1 MNKNIIIFIFLI
13 LLIPILYQ
21 NHCIASEV
29 DSSLIT
35 IDRIFLQRE
44 FSAKGLGQTQWFDNG
59 DSYTKLESSEKLE
72 SGEDIV
78 KYDVQ
83 SGEREIIVSA
93 ENLIPAGD
101 SSALYIESYSF
112 TNDQKN
118 LLIFTNTKKVWRRNT
133 RGDYYVLDLETRQ
146 LNKLG
151 GDAKSSTL
159 MFATFSPDNKKVA
172 YVRENNL
179 YVEQL
184 DNHKI
189 KALTKSGSK
198 MIINGT
204 FDWVYEEELDLRN
217 GFRWSPDSK
226 HIAYWQLDAKGVGV
240 FYMINNTDS
249 IYSYTIPVQYPKVGT
264 INSACRVGVVSA
276 DGGKTKWFDVPGD
289 PRNHYIGYMEWA
301 ASSDEV
307 LIQQLNRKQNTNK
320 VMLGDI
326 KSGKVKKI
334 FTDQDDA
341 WLEIV
346 NDLEWFDDGKYFT
359 WLSDRDNWMHIYTI
373 SRSAA
378 QINLVTKGDF
388 DVIDVLNIDEKTG
401 WIYFRASPD
410 NPTQK
415 YLFRIKVD
423 NSNSLERITPDDQSG
438 THSYKISP
446 NLKFAFHSW
455 SNINTPPT
463 HELIEL
469 PSHKTISV
477 IEDNKDLKQKLN
489 SLKISDA
496 EFFKIEIEPDV
507 QLDGYMIKPYNFDP
521 SKKYPVLFY
530 IYGEPSGQN
539 VLDQYERSTGI
550 WHHMLTQQGY
560 IIMSVDNRGTPGPLG
575 RKWRK
580 YQYKQ
585 VGILSSV
592 DQAAAV
598 RKIREWDF
606 VDSTRIGIW
615 GWSGGGTMSLNC
627 IFRYPELYHTAMA
640 IAFVSDQRLYD
651 TIYQERYMSLLDD
664 NLDNYIK
671 GSPVTYAHQL
681 KGNLLIIHGTN
692 DDNVH
697 YQNFELLINELIRH
711 NKIFT
716 AVPYPN
722 RTHSIYRGINTR
734 RHLFETLT
742 WYLNNNLPAGPV
754 DWFNFIDN

>member
-1 MNKNIIIFIFLI
+1 MYNLAKYIFKHSSFINVLFI
-13 LLIPILYQ
+13 SYITFSI
-21 NHCIASEV
+21 CISSEP
-29 DSSLIT
+29 DSSLLT

-72 SGEDIV
+72 SGKDIV

-83 SGEREIIVSA
+83 SGEKEIIVSVDK
-93 ENLIPAGD
+93 LIPKGD
-101 SSALYIESYSF
+101 SIALDIESYSF
-112 TNDQKN
+112 TNDQKK

-133 RGDYYVLDLETRQ
+133 RGDYYVLDLETWQ

-151 GDAKSSTL
+151 GDAKPSTL
-159 MFATFSPDNKKVA
+159 MFATFSPDKKKVA

-184 DNHKI
+184 DNHNKI

-198 MIINGT
+198 TIINGT

-226 HIAYWQLDAKGVGV
+226 NIAYWQLDAKGVGV

-264 INSACRVGVVSA
+264 TNSACRVGVVSA
-276 DGGKTKWFDVPGD
+276 DGGKIKWFDVPGD

-326 KSGKVKKI
+326 KSGKIKTI
-334 FTDQDDA
+334 FIDQDDA
-341 WLEIV
+341 WVEIV
-346 NDLEWFDDGKYFT
+346 NDLKWFDDGKYFT
-359 WLSDRDNWMHIYTI
+359 WLSDRDDWMHIYTI
-373 SRSAA
+373 SRSADS
-378 QINLVTKGDF
+378 INLVTKGNF

-415 YLFRIKVD
+415 YLYRIKVD
-423 NSNSLERITPDDQSG
+423 NSTSLERITPDDQSG

-446 NLKFAFHSW
+446 NLKYAFHSW

-627 IFRYPELYHTAMA
+627 IFRYPELYHIAMA

-651 TIYQERYMSLLDD
+651 TIYQERYMSLLED

-671 GSPVTYAHQL
+671 GSPVTYVHQL
-681 KGNLLIIHGTN
+681 KGNLLLIHGTN

-716 AVPYPN
+716 AIPYPN

-734 RHLFETLT
+734 RHLYKTLT

-754 DWFNFIDN
+754 D

>member
-83 SGEREIIVSA
+83 SGAREIIVSA

-606 VDSTRIGIW
+606 VDSTRIGVW

-651 TIYQERYMSLLDD
+651 TIYQERYMSLLED

-681 KGNLLIIHGTN
+681 RGNLLLIHGTK

-742 WYLNNNLPAGPV
+742 WYLINNLSAGPV
-754 DWFNFIDN
+754 D

>member
-1 MNKNIIIFIFLI
+1 MNKSIIIFIFLI
-13 LLIPILYQ
+13 ILIPILFQ
-21 NHCIASEV
+21 NYCIASEI

-59 DSYTKLESSEKLE
+59 KSYTMLEPSETVK
-72 SGEDIV
+72 SRKDIV
-78 KYDVQ
+78 RYDVLT
-83 SGEREIIVSA
+83 GKKEVIVSA
-93 ENLIPAGD
+93 ERLIPEGNSTAID
-101 SSALYIESYSF
+101 IASYSF
-112 TNDQKN
+112 TDDQKK

-133 RGDYYVLDLETRQ
+133 RGDYYMLDLNTWD

-151 GDAKSSTL
+151 GEAKPSTL
-159 MFATFSPDNKKVA
+159 MFATFSQDNKKVA

-198 MIINGT
+198 TIINGT

-217 GFRWSPDSK
+217 GFRWSPDGK
-226 HIAYWQLDAKGVGV
+226 HIAYWQLDAEGVGV

-289 PRNHYIGYMEWA
+289 PRNHYIGYLEWA
-301 ASSDEV
+301 ASSNEV

-326 KSGKVKKI
+326 KTGKVKTI

-341 WLEIV
+341 WIEIV
-346 NDLEWFDDGKYFT
+346 NDLKWFEDGKYFT
-359 WLSDRDNWMHIYTI
+359 WLSDRDDWMHIYKI
-373 SRSAA
+373 SRSDD

-388 DVIDVLNIDEKTG
+388 DVIDILNIDENTG
-401 WIYFRASPD
+401 WIYFRASPH

-415 YLFRIKVD
+415 YLYRIKID
-423 NSNSLERITPDDQSG
+423 DANSLERVTPEGQSG
-438 THSYKISP
+438 THSYTISP
-446 NLKFAFHSW
+446 NIKWAFHSW
-455 SNINTPPT
+455 SDINTPPLY
-463 HELIEL
+463 EIIEL
-469 PSHKTISV
+469 PSHRTIRI
-477 IEDNKDLKQKLN
+477 IEANIVLKNKLSK
-489 SLKISDA
+489 LKISRT
-496 EFFKIEIEPDV
+496 EFFKIEIEPGV
-507 QLDGYMIKPYNFDP
+507 KLDGYMIKPYNFDP

-530 IYGEPSGQN
+530 LYGEPSRQN
-539 VLDQYERSTGI
+539 VLDQYQRGTGI

-560 IIMSVDNRGTPGPLG
+560 IILSIDNRGTPGPLG

-585 VGILSSV
+585 VGILSSA

-598 RKIREWDF
+598 CKIREWDF
-606 VDSTRIGIW
+606 VDSARIGVW

-627 IFRYPELYHTAMA
+627 IFRYPELYQTAMA

-651 TIYQERYMSLLDD
+651 TIYQERYMSLLED

-671 GSPVTYAHQL
+671 GSPISYAHQL
-681 KGNLLIIHGTN
+681 DGNLLLIHGTL

-697 YQNFELLINELIRH
+697 YQNLELLVNELIRY
-711 NKIFT
+711 NKMFT
-716 AVPYPN
+716 VVPYPN
-722 RTHSIYRGINTR
+722 RMHSIFRGINTR
-734 RHLFETLT
+734 RHLFEILT

-754 DWFNFIDN
+754 D